1 MTFSESNENELTPFK
16 TTTVKQRWSRLVK
29 MQKRHPSLF
38 IKQDSVF
45 DADSESKLI
54 DFVLVYEIKN
64 KKSDKENQQQQVDT
78 DKKFKD
84 GKREYRNNYLNNLI
98 TNGLKIETRVII
110 SFFIVNNYYS
120 AGTEFIYSVISRKIN
135 DVLSRNRKKRC
146 YVISR
151 NLILRNITK
160 YYLILRNFR

>member
-16 TTTVKQRWSRLVK
+16 STTVKQRWSRFVK

-54 DFVLVYEIKN
+54 DFVLVYEIK
-64 KKSDKENQQQQVDT
+64 KKKCDKVNQEDDA

-84 GKREYRNNYLNNLI
+84 RKREYRNNYLNNLI

-110 SFFIVNNYYS
+110 SFFP
-120 AGTEFIYSVISRKIN
+120 FVI
-135 DVLSRNRKKRC
+135 
-146 YVISR
+146 
-151 NLILRNITK
+151 
-160 YYLILRNFR
+160 